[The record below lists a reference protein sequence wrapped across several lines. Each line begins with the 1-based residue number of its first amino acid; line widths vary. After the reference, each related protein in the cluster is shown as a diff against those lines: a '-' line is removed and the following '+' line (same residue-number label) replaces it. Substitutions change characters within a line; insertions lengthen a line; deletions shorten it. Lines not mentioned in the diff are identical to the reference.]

1 MKMKTVYATE
11 ISLTWPPLKPPKNA
25 LSPPPFRTQLVQYA
39 HFEDYWRMKV
49 CVKNFSFLLLVMVFL

>member
-11 ISLTWPPLKPPKNA
+11 ISLTWPPLKPPKKCP
-25 LSPPPFRTQLVQYA
+25 LPPFRTQLVQYA

-49 CVKNFSFLLLVMVFL
+49 CVKNFSFLLSVMVFL